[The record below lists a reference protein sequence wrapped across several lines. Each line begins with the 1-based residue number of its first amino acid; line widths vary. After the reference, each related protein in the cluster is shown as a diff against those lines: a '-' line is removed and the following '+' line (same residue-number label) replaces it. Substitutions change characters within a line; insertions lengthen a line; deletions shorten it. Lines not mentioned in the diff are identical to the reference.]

1 MNNKMSIREFA
12 EGLLDKN
19 LPVEEQSVICSSDV
33 NLIGGDN
40 GKCNNAGSGCVSING
55 NCLNISTICSIAINN
70 DCTNKDLNDKSTCLP
85 SGPVVDPKP

>member
-40 GKCNNAGSGCVSING
+40 AGCTNEGSGCVGTNDK
-55 NCLNISTICSIAINN
+55 CLNVSTVCSVSTNGG
-70 DCTNKDLNDKSTCLP
+70 CTNKDLNDLKTCLP
-85 SGPVVDPKP
+85 VGPKPDLT

>member
-40 GKCNNAGSGCVSING
+40 AG
-55 NCLNISTICSIAINN
+55 
-70 DCTNKDLNDKSTCLP
+70 CTNKDLNDLKTCLP
-85 SGPVVDPKP
+85 VGPKPDPT

>member
-40 GKCNNAGSGCVSING
+40 AGCTNEGSGCG
-55 NCLNISTICSIAINN
+55 GTN
-70 DCTNKDLNDKSTCLP
+70 DRM
-85 SGPVVDPKP
+85 